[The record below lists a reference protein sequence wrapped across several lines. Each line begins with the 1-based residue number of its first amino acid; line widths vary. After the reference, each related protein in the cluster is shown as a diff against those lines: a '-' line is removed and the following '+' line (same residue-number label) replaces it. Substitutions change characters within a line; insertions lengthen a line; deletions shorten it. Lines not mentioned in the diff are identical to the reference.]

1 MTDISRVALFT
12 NEYPPHVYGGAG
24 VHVEYLGRELS
35 RPVPVEVR
43 CLASRMRRG
52 QTCGSRGPV
61 RGDLFPASEA
71 EVGAKERKYAWAC

>member
-1 MTDISRVALFT
+1 MAAINRIALFT

-24 VHVEYLGRELS
+24 VHVENLGRELS
-35 RPVPVEVR
+35 RLVPK
-43 CLASRMRRG
+43 CAALASRMCRG
-52 QTCGSRGPV
+52 QTCASRGPV